1 MLNDT
6 AEYALRAVLL
16 IADRRDGTRVTSS
29 EVARELDLPANY
41 LSKTL
46 RKLAKRD
53 VLESTRGP
61 GGGYTLAEPA
71 DRISLDRVV
80 EPFQELGER
89 EQCLMGREDCEER
102 SPCAAHDRWRT
113 LTERVESFFRETTVA
128 DLLGEGTRRG
138 EIRG

>member
-16 IADRRDGTRVTSS
+16 IAGRRNGTRVTSS
-29 EVARELDLPANY
+29 EVAGELDLPPNY

-46 RKLAKRD
+46 RRLAKRG

-61 GGGYTLAEPA
+61 GGGYTLTEPP
-71 DRISLDRVV
+71 DRIPLARVV
-80 EPFQELGER
+80 EPFQKLGER
-89 EQCLMGREDCEER
+89 KQCLMGREDCDDR
-102 SPCAAHDRWRT
+102 TPCAAHHRWRA

-128 DLLGEGTRRG
+128 DLLEDGGPRR
-138 EIRG
+138 EIPG